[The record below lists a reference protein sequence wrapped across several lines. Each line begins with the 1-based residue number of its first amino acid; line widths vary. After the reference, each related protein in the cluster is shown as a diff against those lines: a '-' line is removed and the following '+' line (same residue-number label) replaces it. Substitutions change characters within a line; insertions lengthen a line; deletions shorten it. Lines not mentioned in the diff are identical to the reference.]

1 LLQEI
6 HKRTEEDKAVWQ
18 SEREAM
24 ERQLNRLRELFFEQ
38 KAEMQGPV
46 KHC

>member
-1 LLQEI
+1 MLQEI
-6 HKRTEEDKAVWQ
+6 HKRTQEDKAVWQ

-24 ERQLNRLRELFFEQ
+24 ERHLNRLRELFFEE